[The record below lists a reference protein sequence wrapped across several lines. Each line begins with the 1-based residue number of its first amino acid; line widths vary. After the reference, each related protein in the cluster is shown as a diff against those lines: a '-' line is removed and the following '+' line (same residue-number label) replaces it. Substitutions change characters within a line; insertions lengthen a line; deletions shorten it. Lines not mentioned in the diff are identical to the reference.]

1 MKPIEMNT
9 LHAPI
14 EDYKLYRCPNCA
26 AMFSSIIVFNNYDFY
41 DAVPRYCPYCRI
53 MFTNGGDKI

>member
-1 MKPIEMNT
+1 MNT

-41 DAVPRYCPYCRI
+41 DAVPRYCPCCRI